1 MELTK
6 FYNTAQKLKIIVE
19 TLDTNYF
26 THTIIDNYNIDECKI
41 SIVMTSS
48 NRSTQVYYTLR
59 TIANSNIKNI
69 HIILVDDSNIDKCN
83 IEILKTFDFYIDFI
97 EIKKDKKFW
106 VNPCINYNIGFKYI
120 KCDKIILQ
128 NSEVCH
134 VGDICK
140 YINDELNS
148 DIYMVFD
155 VAVSKSFEQNKD
167 IYSRTPL
174 DYDILNKLGINTWYQ
189 HITFN
194 RNYHFLVSFTKTIFD
209 KFKNF
214 SYDYYTQG
222 AYDDDD
228 LVLKIKSLSIEIKNI
243 FTLTNKIYGIHLYHI
258 ESEKIWAKQSDFNLN
273 PHLYKMK
280 INYYNTHNKYIE
292 YTGNIENCNLLA

>member
-1 MELTK
+1 MDIIP
-6 FYNTAQKLKIIVE
+6 FYTTAQKLKLMVE

-26 THTIIDNYNIDECKI
+26 IHTIIDNYNINECKI

-48 NRSTQVYYTLR
+48 NRSRQVYYTLR

-69 HIILVDDSNIDKCN
+69 HIILVDDSDIDKCN

-97 EIKKDKKFW
+97 EIKRDKKFW

-155 VAVSKSFEQNKD
+155 VAVSNSFEQNED
-167 IYSRTPL
+167 IYSSDSL
-174 DYDILNKLGINTWYQ
+174 DYNIINKLGISSWYQ
-189 HITFN
+189 CIHFN
-194 RNYHFLVSFTKTIFD
+194 RNFHFLVSFTRTVFD

-214 SYDYYTQG
+214 SYDYYSQG

-243 FTLTNKIYGIHLYHI
+243 FTITNQIYGIHLYHI
-258 ESEKIWAKQSDFNLN
+258 PSEKIWDNNNTYNKYVYLLKN
-273 PHLYKMK
+273 
-280 INYYNTHNKYIE
+280 NYYNTHNKYIE
-292 YTGNIENCNLLA
+292 YTDNIESLKLLV